1 MRPRHAYIHV
11 PFCARRCS
19 YCDFS
24 IAVRRDV
31 PVDDYLQGLSAE
43 LALRY
48 PHAAGDAGAAGV
60 ADGGPWELET
70 LYFGGGTPSR
80 LGGEG
85 VTRMLDL
92 VQRHATLAAGA
103 EVTLEANPDDVTP
116 SAAHAWRAAGV
127 TRISLGVQSFDP
139 AVLGWMHRSHT
150 VDRIE
155 PAVDAIAAA
164 GITDFSV
171 DLIFALPEFLGR
183 DWERDLARSLS
194 LAPTHVSLY
203 GLTIEPR
210 TPLGRWHARGEVAE
224 TPEDR
229 YAEEFMTA
237 HRMVSAA
244 GMDHY
249 EVSSFGRSGYWSRHN
264 QSYWQG
270 VPYAG
275 LGPAA
280 HGFDGSVRRWNV
292 AAYAEWQR
300 RAVVGEDPVG
310 GTETLTPENRIAETV
325 YLGMRSLAGLVLE
338 PGEEVHVQPWIDAGW
353 GTIRAADGRLV
364 LTPDGWLRMDALA
377 RSLTLFR
384 SR

>member
-31 PVDDYLQGLSAE
+31 PVGDYLQGLAAE
-43 LALRY
+43 IALRY
-48 PHAAGDAGAAGV
+48 PRDAA
-60 ADGGPWELET
+60 GGPWVLET

-80 LGGEG
+80 LGGDG
-85 VTRMLDL
+85 VARMLDL
-92 VQRHATLAAGA
+92 VQRHATIAAGA
-103 EVTLEANPDDVTP
+103 EVTLEANPDDVTL
-116 SAAHAWRAAGV
+116 AAARAWRAAGV

-139 AVLGWMHRSHT
+139 AVLDWMHRSHT

-155 PAVDAIAAA
+155 PAVEAIGAA
-164 GITDFSV
+164 GITNFSV
-171 DLIFALPEFLGR
+171 DLIFALPETLER
-183 DWERDLARSLS
+183 DWERDLERALS

-203 GLTIEPR
+203 GLTIEPN

-229 YAEEFMTA
+229 YAEEFMAA
-237 HRMVSAA
+237 HRMMSAA
-244 GMDHY
+244 GLDHY
-249 EVSSFGRSGYWSRHN
+249 EVSSFGRGGYWSRHN

-270 VPYAG
+270 APYAG

-280 HGFDGSVRRWNV
+280 HEFDGLVRRWNV
-292 AAYAEWQR
+292 PAYAEWQR
-300 RAVVGEDPVG
+300 RAVSGEDPVG
-310 GTETLTPENRIAETV
+310 GTETLTSENRIAEAV
-325 YLGMRSLAGLVLE
+325 YLGMRSLAGLALE
-338 PGEEVHVQPWIDAGW
+338 SGEEMHVQPWIEAGW

-364 LTPDGWLRMDALA
+364 LTADGWLRMDALA